1 MRIGFIGI
9 GNLGEPV
16 VHNLLAKGFSVT
28 VHDSVRAQ
36 ADRVLAKGAHW
47 ADTPA
52 AAAVEADAVV
62 TTLPGPPQV
71 REVMKGPDGV
81 ADGIRAGAA
90 WIDMSTTDRHQ
101 TRELADLLSG
111 KGAITIEA
119 GCTGGVDAAWQGH
132 VTLYIGAAEEDF
144 RRFKPVL
151 DALGDRIFYMGPL
164 GAGMVMKL
172 ITNLMCFTLQS
183 AFAEGLSMG
192 ALAGLDPAQVV
203 EALEASYASSF
214 IEVDGPKILDGS
226 YDPTFAIGLVA
237 KDARLGL
244 QIARELGVP
253 MRLFPVMAEIVEEAR
268 KAYGD
273 GAGNLVTSRLYEDA
287 AGVAFRPKAKQPTC

>member
-16 VHNLLAKGFSVT
+16 VHNLLAGGFSVT
-28 VHDSVRAQ
+28 VHDSRREQ
-36 ADRVLAKGAHW
+36 ADRVLAKGADW

-52 AAAVEADAVV
+52 AAAAEADAVV
-62 TTLPGPPQV
+62 TALPGPAQV
-71 REVMKGPDGV
+71 LEVVKGPGGL
-81 ADGIRAGAA
+81 AEGIHAGAA
-90 WIDMSTTDRHQ
+90 WIDMSTTDRNQ
-101 TRELADLLSG
+101 TLELAKFLSS
-111 KGAITIEA
+111 KGAVTIEA
-119 GCTGGVDAAWQGH
+119 GCTGGVDAAWKGH

-151 DALGDRIFYMGPL
+151 DGLGDQIFHMGPL

-172 ITNLMCFTLQS
+172 VTNLMCFTLQS
-183 AFAEGLSMG
+183 ALAEGLSMG
-192 ALAGLDPAQVV
+192 ALAGLDPAQIV
-203 EALEASYASSF
+203 EGLKASYASNF

-244 QIARELGVP
+244 AIARELDVP
-253 MRLFPVMAEIVEEAR
+253 MRLFPVTGEIVEAAR
-268 KAYGD
+268 LAYGD
-273 GAGNLVTSRLYEDA
+273 DAGNLVTARIYEDA
-287 AGVAFRPKAKQPTC
+287 AGVAFRPKKG

>member
-1 MRIGFIGI
+1 MHIGFIGI

-16 VHNLLAKGFSVT
+16 VHNLLAAGFSVT
-28 VHDSVRAQ
+28 VHDSVRTQ
-36 ADRVLAKGAHW
+36 AERVLAKGAKW

-52 AAAVEADAVV
+52 AAARGADAVV
-62 TTLPGPPQV
+62 TALPGPPQV
-71 REVMKGPDGV
+71 LEVVKGPGGI
-81 ADGIRAGAA
+81 ADEIRAGAA

-101 TRELADLLSG
+101 TRALAELLSA
-111 KGAITIEA
+111 KGAVTIEA

-151 DALGDRIFYMGPL
+151 DGLGDQVFHMGPL

-172 ITNLMCFTLQS
+172 ATNLICFTLQS
-183 AFAEGLSMG
+183 ALAEGLSMG
-192 ALAGLDPAQVV
+192 ALAGLDPAKMV
-203 EALEASYASSF
+203 AGLEVSYASTF
-214 IEVDGPKILDGS
+214 IQVDGPKVLDGS

-244 QIARELGVP
+244 EVARELGVP
-253 MRLFPVMAEIVEEAR
+253 LRLFPVMAEIVEEAR
-268 KAYGD
+268 TAYGD
-273 GAGNLVTSRLYEDA
+273 AAGNLVTARVYEDA
-287 AGVAFRPKAKQPTC
+287 AGVEFRPKGN